1 MRRRI
6 AMAATVALASS
17 WAVGAAAPAY
27 ATGPCGSGY
36 TRIDVYDIST
46 KSGVKKGSLELYYDS
61 ASGKNCAL
69 AYGVGSTY
77 GTTTFKQVKIA
88 RSTDPLW
95 TPDQG
100 YFKYYAGPV
109 SVSAAG
115 VCIDLEAQ
123 IGTDAYALENNV
135 HCH

>member
-6 AMAATVALASS
+6 AVAATVALASS

-46 KSGVKKGSLELYYDS
+46 KSGVKKGSLELYYSS

-77 GTTTFKQVKIA
+77 GTTTYKSVSIA
-88 RSTDPLW
+88 RSGDYW
-95 TPDQG
+95 TPDFG
-100 YFKYYAGPV
+100 DFKYYAGPV
-109 SVSAAG
+109 YVSAANT
-115 VCIDLEAQ
+115 CIDLEGQ
-123 IGTDAYALENNV
+123 IGSDADRVVNGV
-135 HCH
+135 HCG